1 MLRRQR
7 SDGTDCIVEWWA
19 GWERVKGVR
28 VKGKQAARR
37 AICATGKWVLFP
49 KNYFLGEVSR
59 RDAPRLARHVNGGC
73 GDMRVHIL
81 RPVGT
86 AVLHHL
92 QMSLRDIFTFGGGSI
107 PTPNELGAYFQKSLR
122 DF

>member
-1 MLRRQR
+1 MVRRQR

-73 GDMRVHIL
+73 GDMRAP
-81 RPVGT
+81 RPPSRRDGCPPPPSNVPTG
-86 AVLHHL
+86 HL
-92 QMSLRDIFTFGGGSI
+92 YIRWGFRSHPQ
-107 PTPNELGAYFQKSLR
+107 
-122 DF
+122 